1 MESHA
6 VGDLSFSIH
15 KLANSLMKKP
25 QRSFVI
31 EYKSGRRS
39 SAVKQPSS
47 IWGNLDLKSVARDVE
62 TVLPAERSDAAGSR
76 ADLVSRL
83 QATATPVDIAAPSAV
98 QDDAVPIDRHAL
110 VEACAPSVASELKP
124 SVETEKLDKSPR
136 AQPTKS
142 KTKSLVTPQKIAG
155 KSQQS
160 MKQIPHSSKPLL
172 PTQVTEELDDLLQL
186 EEENRQLKRRLV
198 ARLRAENSWLRERLL
213 RG

>member
-1 MESHA
+1 
-6 VGDLSFSIH
+6 
-15 KLANSLMKKP
+15 MKKP

-76 ADLVSRL
+76 VDLVSRP

-98 QDDAVPIDRHAL
+98 QDDAVPIDRHAQ
-110 VEACAPSVASELKP
+110 VCAPSVVSELKP
-124 SVETEKLDKSPR
+124 SVETEELDKSPP

-142 KTKSLVTPQKIAG
+142 KTKSLVTPRKIAG

>member
-1 MESHA
+1 
-6 VGDLSFSIH
+6 
-15 KLANSLMKKP
+15 MKKP

-31 EYKSGRRS
+31 EYKYGRRNF
-39 SAVKQPSS
+39 AVKQPSS

-62 TVLPAERSDAAGSR
+62 TVLPAERSDAEGSG
-76 ADLVSRL
+76 ANLVSRP
-83 QATATPVDIAAPSAV
+83 QATATPADISARSGV
-98 QDDAVPIDRHAL
+98 KDNAVRIDRHAQGDAFAPRL
-110 VEACAPSVASELKP
+110 VSELKP
-124 SVETEKLDKSPR
+124 SAETEELNKSLP

-142 KTKSLVTPQKIAG
+142 KTESLVSPRKISG

-160 MKQIPHSSKPLL
+160 TKKILRSPKPVL
-172 PTQVTEELDDLLQL
+172 PTHVTDELSDLLQL